1 MNEVMV
7 INRETNGIIIAK
19 PLVGQIVTTRRTIEE
34 FIWDIQVPVT
44 NNTVYLISK
53 GLAGEWDYLR
63 LLSVCTRLYYLSKLV
78 YRDKAG
84 FKKLSAAQY
93 RKQIFEPHA
102 ETQDEI
108 KAILYK
114 MCKDNGDEKLDDDNN
129 DLVGKCLMIIE
140 KLWCISI
147 ACVCEQIYIPELA
160 YAFEY
165 VVKRR
170 GELPAPVFGGAS
182 SLFPDNYENYN
193 YTEGIA
199 EYFEDVM
206 GSIF

>member
-1 MNEVMV
+1 MT
-7 INRETNGIIIAK
+7 RETNKILIVK
-19 PLVGQIVTTRRTIEE
+19 PLIGQIVTTRRTIME
-34 FIWDIQVPVT
+34 FIWDIQASVT
-44 NNTVYLISK
+44 HNTVYLISK
-53 GLAGEWDYLR
+53 GLVGEWDYLR
-63 LLSVCTRLYYLSKLV
+63 LLSVCARLYYLSKLV

-84 FKKLSAAQY
+84 VKKLSAAQY
-93 RKQIFEPHA
+93 RKQIFDSHA

-108 KAILYK
+108 NAILHKMYK
-114 MCKDNGDEKLDDDNN
+114 EHSDERLNDDNT
-129 DLVGKCLMIIE
+129 DLVGRCLMIIE
-140 KLWCISI
+140 KLWCTSI
-147 ACVCEQIYIPELA
+147 ACAYEQIYIPELA

-170 GELPAPVFGGAS
+170 GELPEPVFRGAS

-193 YTEGIA
+193 YSEGIA

>member
-1 MNEVMV
+1 MT
-7 INRETNGIIIAK
+7 RETNGFFIAK
-19 PLVGQIVTTRRTIEE
+19 PLVGQIVTTRRTIME
-34 FIWDIQVPVT
+34 FIWDIQGPVT
-44 NNTVYLISK
+44 NNTVYMISK
-53 GLAGEWDYLR
+53 ALVGECDYLR
-63 LLSVCTRLYYLSKLV
+63 LLSVCARLYYLSKLV

-84 FKKLSAAQY
+84 VKKLSAAQY
-93 RKQIFEPHA
+93 RKQIFEPRA

-108 KAILYK
+108 KAILDTMYK
-114 MCKDNGDEKLDDDNN
+114 EHSDEKLSDDNI
-129 DLVGKCLMIIE
+129 DLVVRCLMIIE
-140 KLWCISI
+140 KLWCTSI

-199 EYFEDVM
+199 VYFEDVM

>member
-1 MNEVMV
+1 ML
-7 INRETNGIIIAK
+7 RETSEIFIEK
-19 PLVGQIVTTRRTIEE
+19 PLIGQIVTTRRTIME
-34 FIWDIQVPVT
+34 FIWDIQGPVT

-53 GLAGEWDYLR
+53 GLVGEWDYLR
-63 LLSVCTRLYYLSKLV
+63 LLSVCARLYYLSKLV

-84 FKKLSAAQY
+84 VKKLSAAQY

-108 KAILYK
+108 NAILHKMYK
-114 MCKDNGDEKLDDDNN
+114 EHSDERLNDDNT
-129 DLVGKCLMIIE
+129 DLVGRCLMIIE
-140 KLWCISI
+140 KLWCTSI
-147 ACVCEQIYIPELA
+147 ACAYEQIYIPELA

-170 GELPAPVFGGAS
+170 GELPEPVFRGAS

-193 YTEGIA
+193 YSEGIA

>member
-1 MNEVMV
+1 MPK
-7 INRETNGIIIAK
+7 ETNELYIAK
-19 PLVGQIVTTRRTIEE
+19 PIVGQIVTTRRTIME
-34 FIWDIQVPVT
+34 FIWDIQGPVT

-53 GLAGEWDYLR
+53 GLVGEWDYLR
-63 LLSVCTRLYYLSKLV
+63 LLSVCARLYYLSKLV

-84 FKKLSAAQY
+84 VKKLSAAQY

-108 KAILYK
+108 KEILCKMYK
-114 MCKDNGDEKLDDDNN
+114 GDSNEKFDANN
-129 DLVGKCLMIIE
+129 IDLIASCLMIIE
-140 KLWCISI
+140 KLWCTSI

-160 YAFEY
+160 YGFEY

-170 GELPAPVFGGAS
+170 GDLPEPVFCSAS
-182 SLFPDNYENYN
+182 SLFPDNYESYN

-199 EYFEDVM
+199 KYFEDVM

>member
-1 MNEVMV
+1 MY
-7 INRETNGIIIAK
+7 
-19 PLVGQIVTTRRTIEE
+19 GQIITTRRTILE
-34 FIWDIQVPVT
+34 FIWDIQWAVT

-53 GLAGEWDYLR
+53 ALLGEWEYLR

-78 YRDKAG
+78 YRDNDSI
-84 FKKLSAAQY
+84 KKLNAAQY
-93 RKQIFEPHA
+93 RKQIFEPYD

-114 MCKDNGDEKLDDDNN
+114 MYKDHNDEKLNDDNI
-129 DLVGKCLMIIE
+129 DLVGRCLMIIE
-140 KLWCISI
+140 KLWCTSI
-147 ACVCEQIYIPELA
+147 ACACEQIYIPELA

-170 GELPAPVFGGAS
+170 GELPEPVFCSTS
-182 SLFPDNYENYN
+182 SLFPDNYESYN

-199 EYFEDVM
+199 KYFEDVLV
-206 GSIF
+206 SIF